1 MSGNV
6 TTYTNLIT
14 SEFQTAPNFM
24 SMVANVCQP
33 WADIVALSQSTPTLY
48 DVDVAIG
55 AQLDA
60 IGLWVGL
67 PRTIQT
73 PLLVY
78 FSWDTDNLGW
88 DQGIWY
94 GEGQPVNY
102 AVSMDDGTYRIM
114 LKAKIAANQW
124 DGSTEQYL
132 IDFQKVFEGSGITI
146 TFVDN
151 QNDTIDVYFSAK
163 PSALLIGLLQNG
175 YLPLRP
181 AGVLQTFHFP
191 P

>member
-6 TTYTNLIT
+6 TPYTSLIT

-33 WADIVALSQSTPTLY
+33 WADTIALAQSVPTLY
-48 DVDVAIG
+48 DVDVAFG

-94 GEGQPVNY
+94 GEGQPINY

-132 IDFQKVFEGSGITI
+132 IDFQKVFAGSGITI

-163 PSALLIGLLQNG
+163 PSALLIGLLEND

-191 P
+191 A

>member
-6 TTYTNLIT
+6 TPYTSLIT
-14 SEFQTAPNFM
+14 SEYQTAPKFM
-24 SMVANVCQP
+24 SMVSSVCQA
-33 WADIVALSQSTPTLY
+33 WADTIALAQSTPSLY
-48 DVDVAIG
+48 DIDVAFG

-78 FSWDTDNLGW
+78 FSWDTTGLGW

-94 GEGQPVNY
+94 GNGQPINY
-102 AVSMDDGTYRIM
+102 SVTMDDGTYRIM

-132 IDFQKVFEGSGITI
+132 VDFQEVFSGTGITI

>member
-1 MSGNV
+1 MTGNV
-6 TTYTNLIT
+6 TPYTSLIT
-14 SEFQTAPNFM
+14 SEFQTTPNFM

-33 WADIVALSQSTPTLY
+33 WADMIALSQSTPSLY
-48 DVDVAIG
+48 DIDVAFG

-78 FSWDTDNLGW
+78 FSWDTDGLGW

-124 DGSTEQYL
+124 GGSTEQYL
-132 IDFQKVFEGSGITI
+132 VDFQKVFAGSGITI

>member
-6 TTYTNLIT
+6 TPYTSLIT
-14 SEFQTAPNFM
+14 SEFQTAPKFM
-24 SMVANVCQP
+24 QMVGNVCQP
-33 WADIVALSQSTPTLY
+33 WADTIAIAQATPTYY
-48 DVDVAIG
+48 DIDQAIG

-78 FSWDTDNLGW
+78 FSWDTAGLGW

-94 GEGQPVNY
+94 GTGQPITY

-132 IDFQKVFEGSGITI
+132 RDFQIIFAGTGITI

-191 P
+191 A

>member
-1 MSGNV
+1 MSGDV
-6 TTYTNLIT
+6 TPYTSLIT
-14 SEFQTAPNFM
+14 SEFQTAPSFM

-33 WADIVALSQSTPTLY
+33 WADMIALSQSTPSLY
-48 DVDVAIG
+48 DIDVAFG

-78 FSWDTDNLGW
+78 FSWDTLGLGW

-102 AVSMDDGTYRIM
+102 AVSMDDGTYRTM

-132 IDFQKVFEGSGITI
+132 IDFQKVFAGSGITI

>member
-1 MSGNV
+1 MSGNI
-6 TTYTNLIT
+6 TPYTDLIT
-14 SEFQTAPNFM
+14 SEYQTAPNFM

-33 WADIVALSQSTPTLY
+33 WADMIALAQATPNLY
-48 DVDVAIG
+48 DIDQATG

-88 DQGIWY
+88 DQGNWY
-94 GEGQPVNY
+94 GTGQPVNY
-102 AVSMDDGTYRIM
+102 TVSMDDGTYRIM

-132 IDFQKVFEGSGITI
+132 NDFQIIFAGTGITI

-191 P
+191 A

>member
-6 TTYTNLIT
+6 TPYTSLIT
-14 SEFQTAPNFM
+14 SEFQTAANFM
-24 SMVANVCQP
+24 SMVTNVCQP
-33 WADIVALSQSTPTLY
+33 WADVVALSQETPTLY
-48 DVDVAIG
+48 DIDQATG

-67 PRTIQT
+67 PRVIQT

-94 GEGQPVNY
+94 GVGQPVNY

-132 IDFQKVFEGSGITI
+132 IDFQFVFAGSGITI

-151 QNDTIDVYFSAK
+151 QDDTIDIYFSAK
-163 PSALLIGLLQNG
+163 PSAILIGLLQND

-191 P
+191 A

>member
-1 MSGNV
+1 MSVDV
-6 TTYTNLIT
+6 TPYTNLIT

-24 SMVANVCQP
+24 AMISSVAQP
-33 WADIVALSQSTPTLY
+33 WADMIAIAQGTPSYY
-48 DVDVAIG
+48 DIDVAFG

-73 PLLVY
+73 PILTY
-78 FSWDTDNLGW
+78 FSWDTTGLGW
-88 DQGIWY
+88 DAGIWY
-94 GEGQPVNY
+94 GSGQPLNY
-102 AVSMDDGTYRIM
+102 TVSMDDGTYRIM

-124 DGSTEQYL
+124 DGSTQQYL
-132 IDFQKVFEGSGITI
+132 QDFQSIFSGSGITI

-163 PSALLIGLLQNG
+163 PSALLIGLLENN

-191 P
+191 A